1 MLKLVNFLVKLIPS
15 CPKISQLEM
24 EYGQLVSPNFPDKY
38 PNSQDC
44 SWVLTVPTG
53 FYVALKFQSFEVH
66 YNSTYI
72 CNCKFD
78 FQVSCKMVTSFPFYS
93 NSRHWIST
101 HICYDQLFIMRQDI
115 RYKFILVLYKY
126 ILIR

>member
-1 MLKLVNFLVKLIPS
+1 MKIYLTYSNAVLKLVNFLVKLIPS

-72 CNCKFD
+72 TVNLIFKSVVKWSLRFH
-78 FQVSCKMVTSFPFYS
+78 FT
-93 NSRHWIST
+93 RT
-101 HICYDQLFIMRQDI
+101 HDI
-115 RYKFILVLYKY
+115 GSVL
-126 ILIR
+126 I

>member
-66 YNSTYI
+66 YKSVVKWSLRFHFT
-72 CNCKFD
+72 
-78 FQVSCKMVTSFPFYS
+78 
-93 NSRHWIST
+93 RT
-101 HICYDQLFIMRQDI
+101 HDI
-115 RYKFILVLYKY
+115 GSVL
-126 ILIR
+126 I